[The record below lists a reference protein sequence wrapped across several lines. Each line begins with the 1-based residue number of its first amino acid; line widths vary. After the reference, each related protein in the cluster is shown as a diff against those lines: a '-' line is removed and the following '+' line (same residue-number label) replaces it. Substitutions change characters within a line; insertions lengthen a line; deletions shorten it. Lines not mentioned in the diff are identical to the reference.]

1 MGWAAVFLCLKMLI
15 DASLSNPSSLLE
27 TNSAT
32 AKVSSVA
39 GEATKI
45 GGVAK
50 FIHFN
55 VYTSHLRF
63 VSGVTNGVGVEKLFG
78 ALGVETF
85 S

>member
-1 MGWAAVFLCLKMLI
+1 MGGGFSMPHNAYRRLPVKPLH
-15 DASLSNPSSLLE
+15 PSWKQTQLPPRVLL
-27 TNSAT
+27 
-32 AKVSSVA
+32 VA

-50 FIHFN
+50 FIDFN

-63 VSGVTNGVGVEKLFG
+63 VSDVTSGVGVEKLFG

>member
-1 MGWAAVFLCLKMLI
+1 MGGGFSMPHNAYRRLPVKPLQ
-15 DASLSNPSSLLE
+15 PSWKRTQLPPRVLL
-27 TNSAT
+27 
-32 AKVSSVA
+32 VA